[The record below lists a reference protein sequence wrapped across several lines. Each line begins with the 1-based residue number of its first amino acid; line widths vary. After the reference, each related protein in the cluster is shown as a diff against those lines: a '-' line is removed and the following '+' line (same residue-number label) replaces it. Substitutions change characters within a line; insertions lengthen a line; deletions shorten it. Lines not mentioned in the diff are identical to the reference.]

1 MIFHHISLWAV
12 IVLLLLLGIAIGLF
26 SLIDKR
32 LSLRILRTIGTAALQ
47 LALLCACVIL
57 LSDVNHWWSSLL
69 CLVVMLVAAA
79 LFRLLQL
86 HLPWKR
92 WLLPLSLSM
101 LAGSAVPILLL
112 LWALTPDTPFWS
124 PRFVLPVI
132 ALMAG
137 HLLMSGSKALQTY
150 HGSVLRTKE
159 HREYLLACGATHLES
174 IIPSIRRALRASV
187 QPSLMQMGS
196 MPLLLMP
203 PMLFCGMILG
213 DMPPITAAAATLLVY
228 LSFFVASTLSAITL
242 IYLADRILFHK

>member
-12 IVLLLLLGIAIGLF
+12 IALLLLLGIAIGLF

-32 LSLRILRTIGTAALQ
+32 LSLRILHTIGTAALQ
-47 LALLCACVIL
+47 LVLLCACVML

-92 WLLPLSLSM
+92 WLLPLTLAM

-112 LWALTPDTPFWS
+112 LWALTPDTSFWS

-174 IIPSIRRALRASV
+174 IIPVFAALCVPRSSPHSCKWGAC
-187 QPSLMQMGS
+187 PSCS
-196 MPLLLMP
+196 CP
-203 PMLFCGMILG
+203 PCC
-213 DMPPITAAAATLLVY
+213 
-228 LSFFVASTLSAITL
+228 SAE
-242 IYLADRILFHK
+242 